1 MVARRVFVG
10 LGLFLLGCSAD
21 SVDEREPTLDTIG
34 VFVARSA
41 PDGGYTLHR
50 VLYALRLQTDD
61 TSLFISTYAVHPS
74 TLDGARALARSGPL
88 PVDVEVQVVSQRQFG
103 SVPYEIV
110 WFRSLTPE
118 ERARVL

>member
-1 MVARRVFVG
+1 MVARRVFIG
-10 LGLFLLGCSAD
+10 LGLSVLGCSAD

-34 VFVARSA
+34 VFVARTD

-61 TSLFISTYAVHPS
+61 TSLFISTYAVHAS
-74 TLDGARALARSGPL
+74 TLEGARDLARSGPL
-88 PVDVEVQVVSQRQFG
+88 PVEVEVQVVSQRQFG